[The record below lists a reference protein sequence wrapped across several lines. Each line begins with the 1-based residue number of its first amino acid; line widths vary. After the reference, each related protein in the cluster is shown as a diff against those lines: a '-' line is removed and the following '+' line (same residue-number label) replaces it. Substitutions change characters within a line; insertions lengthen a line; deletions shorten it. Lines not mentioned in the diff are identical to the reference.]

1 MTFFGGQ
8 LGSDLIFGFKDFNA
22 EMSDIS
28 GKGKPFI
35 LSRGPLKI
43 GGLRKLPHLPIIHQY
58 CHTFQCST
66 ETAVS
71 TEKRCAK
78 ANITLAEHF
87 AILILFSLSIYCPH
101 LVPNF
106 LPMP

>member
-43 GGLRKLPHLPIIHQY
+43 GGLRKLPH
-58 CHTFQCST
+58 
-66 ETAVS
+66 
-71 TEKRCAK
+71 
-78 ANITLAEHF
+78 
-87 AILILFSLSIYCPH
+87 
-101 LVPNF
+101 
-106 LPMP
+106 